1 MKVIIDPE
9 DDIQYM
15 SFYVKGLIDRFGH
28 SNVML
33 STNCPLPTAPHAPC
47 GSS

>member
-15 SFYVKGLIDRFGH
+15 SFYIKGLGDGRGA
-28 SNVML
+28 VKERE
-33 STNCPLPTAPHAPC
+33 LPTTVE
-47 GSS
+47 GKSV